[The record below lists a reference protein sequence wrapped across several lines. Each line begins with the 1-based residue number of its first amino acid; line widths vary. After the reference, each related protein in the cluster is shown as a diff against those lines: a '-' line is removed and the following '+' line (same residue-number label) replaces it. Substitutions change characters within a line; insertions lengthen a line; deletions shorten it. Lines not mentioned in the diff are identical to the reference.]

1 MSMKVAVISNE
12 VVEWRALTGSEPTL
26 SALWHRDNLLSLLE
40 ENAAEAIMFMDVPE
54 GLELACTL
62 RRCETYQGR
71 PIALLSSDP
80 TSRSDSQK
88 PRGDCGHYL
97 MSTCSAPELNDK
109 PRRLRVDR
117 RAREIWVD
125 NGYHSCS
132 PMEFRLLLF
141 FLQYPRIVFSREEL
155 VKRVRLEE
163 SLVDARII
171 DVLVLRLRRKIEAS
185 AESPRCL
192 RTVPRL
198 GYVFEYNGDSFID
211 VETNTPLPA

>member
-1 MSMKVAVISNE
+1 MKVAVISNE

-97 MSTCSAPELNDK
+97 MSTCS
-109 PRRLRVDR
+109 
-117 RAREIWVD
+117 RAREICVD

-163 SLVDARII
+163 GLVDARFI
-171 DVLVLRLRRKIEAS
+171 DVLVLRLRRKIGAS